1 MTLKETLKYMEA
13 QISLKEAD
21 MMSNPAQHIALVD
34 DKNLEFQ
41 NVPKEF
47 WNVVNNALVN
57 GAKVNEMNDQL
68 ANNNIKAKLA
78 FLPNT
83 PMNAQA
89 QAQRNLLDNNTVS
102 SLINFANNVTNS
114 TSTAANLIAKQS
126 QGTQLTPQETQ
137 ELQKAQEFVP
147 KSELDHLIKSRG
159 YYKGQLTKAN
169 NQISNLQNE
178 LQNVQ
183 QELAK
188 LKEIPASPEVSDFSK
203 LSDEDLEKQIADQ
216 SKKAKE
222 YLDRISYLTDLANRL
237 LNDPKL
243 TEASNINKKLGQGF
257 GGFLKGLLNTAAGI
271 VGNFIGGIANGMG
284 AAK

>member
-13 QISLKEAD
+13 QIPLKEAGNYVKD
-21 MMSNPAQHIALVD
+21 PTQHLGVIDLSSNQEVQAPQEFIQSIENALNNGAKLDEINNIISSLRIPAKLGFLKNTPENQQVQKPLLNDNTNKALVD
-34 DKNLEFQ
+34 
-41 NVPKEF
+41 
-47 WNVVNNALVN
+47 
-57 GAKVNEMNDQL
+57 
-68 ANNNIKAKLA
+68 
-78 FLPNT
+78 
-83 PMNAQA
+83 
-89 QAQRNLLDNNTVS
+89 
-102 SLINFANNVTNS
+102 FANQLNVSAEKSASLN
-114 TSTAANLIAKQS
+114 AKQS

-137 ELQKAQEFVP
+137 ELKNAEEFVP
-147 KSELDHLIKSRG
+147 KSELDYLKRSRG